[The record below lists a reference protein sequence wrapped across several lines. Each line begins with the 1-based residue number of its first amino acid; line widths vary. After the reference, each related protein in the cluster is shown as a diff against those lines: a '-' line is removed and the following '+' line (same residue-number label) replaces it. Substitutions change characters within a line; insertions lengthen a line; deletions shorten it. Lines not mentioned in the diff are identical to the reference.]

1 MNFQVGYKMAQV
13 LEQRVAQ
20 ELRKH
25 KVAKLFNL
33 AEKYGVIKKGWS
45 CIDYMRD
52 SVKNYGWESTCI
64 SGPKGTAKSNLMLQ
78 HGLAIYGDMEKVK
91 RFTVTKRKQ
100 LLDHMENAINNERR
114 IAWIGVDDIAALF
127 PKSLYFTHRKLYSK
141 LQASWETVRTVMN
154 NFEFS
159 CTLKNK
165 VASFILQDI
174 TGDIKCYNR
183 KGEIKSHYDY
193 QRWLWLRSIKDP
205 TQDIAKLIRVEDIPF
220 PLIPEAFKLDASLG
234 TAKYFCGG
242 REYIGEDFFKNKACL
257 VGISRDDFKDYWNNR
272 LGLARESFRE
282 FKEIFEEP
290 ETKQVK
296 LECEVQNAEPSSN
309 VSEYARALAR
319 KSHIKR
325 RSMKEEI
332 KQLRAKVQE
341 LQSADA
347 QSAT

>member
-1 MNFQVGYKMAQV
+1 MSQSSMQDR
-13 LEQRVAQ
+13 QDRVAH
-20 ELRKH
+20 ELRKG
-25 KVAKLFNL
+25 KVARLFAL
-33 AEKYGVIKKGWS
+33 AEKYGVIKRGWS

-78 HGLAIYGDMEKVK
+78 HGKAIYGDMQKTK
-91 RFTVTKRKQ
+91 KFTVTKRKE
-100 LLDHMENAINNERR
+100 LLDHMEYAIDNELR

-141 LQASWETVRTVMN
+141 LQATWETVRTVMN

-220 PLIPEAFKLDASLG
+220 PLIPEAFSLDASLR
-234 TAKYFCGG
+234 TAKYYCGG
-242 REYIGEDFFKNKACL
+242 KEYVGEDFFRNKAKL
-257 VGISRDDFKDYWNNR
+257 TGISREDFKDYWNNR
-272 LGLARESFRE
+272 LGLAKESFKD
-282 FKEIFEEP
+282 FKDIFEEQAL
-290 ETKQVK
+290 KQSK
-296 LECEVQNAEPSSN
+296 LNVQSAEASTTPQDPKSLGRKG
-309 VSEYARALAR
+309 VAAR
-319 KSHIKR
+319 R
-325 RSMKEEI
+325 RYKEEAQMLRQ
-332 KQLRAKVQE
+332 QLEE
-341 LQSADA
+341 LRSADA
-347 QSAT
+347 GTEK